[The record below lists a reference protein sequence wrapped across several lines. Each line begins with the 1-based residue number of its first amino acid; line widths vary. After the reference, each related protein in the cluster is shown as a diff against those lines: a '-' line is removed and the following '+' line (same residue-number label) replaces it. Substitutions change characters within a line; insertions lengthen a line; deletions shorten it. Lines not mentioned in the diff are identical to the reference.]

1 MHVRFLKVLIPN
13 KYEDVSKNLLTIG
26 ADIIKSIRGR
36 RNIYTLYKK
45 VIESRSDEYQI
56 PFDKYLLALDFLYA
70 VGKVD
75 LDDKDVIRK

>member
-1 MHVRFLKVLIPN
+1 MLIPS

-45 VIESRSDEYQI
+45 VTELRRDKYQI
-56 PFDKYLLALDFLYA
+56 SFDKYLLALDFLYA
-70 VGKVD
+70 LGKVD
-75 LDDKDVIRK
+75 LDGNDVIRK